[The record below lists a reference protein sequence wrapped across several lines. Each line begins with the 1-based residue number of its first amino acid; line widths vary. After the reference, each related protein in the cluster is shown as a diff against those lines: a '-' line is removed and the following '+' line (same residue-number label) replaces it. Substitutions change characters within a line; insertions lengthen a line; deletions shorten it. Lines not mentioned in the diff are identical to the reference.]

1 MSWLRTA
8 FTICSPDIDAYYTVL
23 DPIEFHEWRFTNK
36 APKGHLFTRSLPPSD
51 IFTEGQIIAS
61 AIVPESN
68 LESSKGGGYALAVD
82 GPVDVQ
88 LKVGYMPSP
97 QELIDKYDNLV
108 KMQSKGI
115 EAFKEDLL
123 TRLYVNSSTD
133 NPHLFR
139 LSHYTDEEVTMHN
152 FGSVEEL
159 TKQFA
164 SVRSAILDEAMDK
177 TGRSYEMEEFRRY
190 ENVMI
195 FSNNSHLHVDSS
207 KLDRLIESSGVKAL
221 QTKTL
226 PWLECY
232 LDVSPGARQVS
243 DRIQH
248 FEDQKWVRAVLDR
261 ND

>member
-8 FTICSPDIDAYYTVL
+8 FTICSPNSEAYYTVL
-23 DPIEFHEWRFTNK
+23 DPIEFYEWRFTNK
-36 APKGHLFTRSLPPSD
+36 APKGHLFTHKLPPSD

-68 LESSKGGGYALAVD
+68 LKLNKGGYALVAD
-82 GPVDVQ
+82 GPVDIQ
-88 LKVGYMPSP
+88 LKVGCMPSP
-97 QELIDKYDNLV
+97 QELMDKYENLIQ
-108 KMQSKGI
+108 MRSKGV

-123 TRLYVNSSTD
+123 TRLYINSSTD

-139 LSHYTDEEVTMHN
+139 LAHYTDNEVTMHN

-164 SVRSAILDEAMDK
+164 LVRSAILDEAMDK

-190 ENVMI
+190 ENVMV
-195 FSNNSHLHVDSS
+195 FTNNSHLHVDAS

-232 LDVSPGARQVS
+232 LDVSPGARQAS

-248 FEDQKWVRAVLDR
+248 FEDQKWVQAVLAR
-261 ND
+261 NT

>member
-1 MSWLRTA
+1 MNWLRTA
-8 FTICSPDIDAYYTVL
+8 FTICSPDSGAYYTVL
-23 DPIEFHEWRFTNK
+23 DPIEFYEWRFTNK
-36 APKGHLFTRSLPPSD
+36 APKGHIFTRELPPSD
-51 IFTEGQIIAS
+51 IFTGGQIIAS

-68 LESSKGGGYALAVD
+68 MKHTKAGYGLVAD
-82 GPVDVQ
+82 GPVDIQ

-97 QELIDKYDNLV
+97 QELMEKYENLIHI
-108 KMQSKGI
+108 QNKGVG
-115 EAFKEDLL
+115 AFKEDLL
-123 TRLYVNSSTD
+123 IRLYVNSSTD

-139 LSHYTDEEVTMHN
+139 MSHYTDEEVTMHN

-164 SVRSAILDEAMDK
+164 LVRSAILDEAMDK

-190 ENVMI
+190 ENVMV
-195 FSNNSHLHVDSS
+195 FTNNSHLHVDAS

-232 LDVSPGARQVS
+232 LDVSPGARQIS

-248 FEDQKWVRAVLDR
+248 FEDQKWVQAVIAR
-261 ND
+261 NT